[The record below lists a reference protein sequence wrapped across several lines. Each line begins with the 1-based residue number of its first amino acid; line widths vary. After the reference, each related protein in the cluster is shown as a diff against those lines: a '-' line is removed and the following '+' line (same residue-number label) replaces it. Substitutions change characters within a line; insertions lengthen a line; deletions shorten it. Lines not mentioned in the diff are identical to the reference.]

1 MPPEPLPREPHPEA
15 HADTPSIEAV
25 LASQDWSDLAR
36 RLTRYAHV
44 RLRGRSWETAEEIA
58 QEAIARL
65 LDPAYASWDR
75 ERHPDLFDG
84 LGYIVNGLVSNY
96 RQRKATRAHHVA
108 LRDDI
113 DELDDDAPR
122 DPRSDPD
129 DDKHAPPPDAVVL
142 RGEDSAEESRM
153 DDRRDRRAE
162 AAMAAL
168 RARLS
173 RLADGA
179 LPLGL
184 LDQIQQGEGRPLAQA
199 KALGVSVADVYTAKR
214 RLMHHARLVA
224 RDLEQDE
231 S

>member
-1 MPPEPLPREPHPEA
+1 MRPESLPRPPPPDAPPPLE
-15 HADTPSIEAV
+15 DV
-25 LASQDWSDLAR
+25 LASQDWADLAR

-44 RLRGRSWETAEEIA
+44 RLRGRSWETAEELA

-75 ERHPDLFDG
+75 ERHPDLFDA

-96 RQRKATRAHHVA
+96 RQRKATRAHHVT

-113 DELDDDAPR
+113 DEADDDAPR

-129 DDKHAPPPDAVVL
+129 DDEHAPPPDAVVL
-142 RGEDSAEESRM
+142 RGEDPAEESPAGHRG
-153 DDRRDRRAE
+153 AE

-168 RARLS
+168 RARLVG
-173 RLADGA
+173 DA
-179 LPLGL
+179 LGLGL

-199 KALGVSVADVYTAKR
+199 KALGVTVAEVYTAKR

-224 RDLEQDE
+224 RDLEKDE